1 MRGITSQRNI
11 AIIGAGIGG
20 LAVSACLRKLGIES
34 TIYEQAANTIRTECR
49 LEKFSIA
56 PQAGHQPGS

>member
-11 AIIGAGIGG
+11 AITGAGIGG

-34 TIYEQAANTIRTECR
+34 TIYEQAA
-49 LEKFSIA
+49 KFTRIGAASR
-56 PQAGHQPGS
+56 

>member
-11 AIIGAGIGG
+11 AITGAGIGG

-34 TIYEQAANTIRTECR
+34 TICEQAA
-49 LEKFSIA
+49 KFTRIGAASR
-56 PQAGHQPGS
+56 